1 MERCFRSE
9 ERQGW
14 QADRTT
20 GGGKDNRTA
29 VKEAVQVVGSTRRD
43 LVPNEQIYHAVHVHK
58 DRLKEVADFVGLDC
72 FTISIIANRTAEAG
86 KTPKIKT

>member
-1 MERCFRSE
+1 
-9 ERQGW
+9 
-14 QADRTT
+14 
-20 GGGKDNRTA
+20 
-29 VKEAVQVVGSTRRD
+29 VGSTRRD

>member
-1 MERCFRSE
+1 VERCFRSE

-43 LVPNEQIYHAVHVHK
+43 LVPNEQIYHAVQVHK
-58 DRLKEVADFVGLDC
+58 YRLKEVADFVGLEC
-72 FTISIIANRTAEAG
+72 YTISIIANRTAEAG
-86 KTPKIKT
+86 KTPRMKT